1 MTSNAMFIFLS
12 NANVW
17 PDSKL
22 PRKMLTY
29 LNAINVSGDKVEDVI

>member
-1 MTSNAMFIFLS
+1 MFIFLS
-12 NANVW
+12 NANRIIW

-29 LNAINVSGDKVEDVI
+29 FNATNVSGDKVEDAI